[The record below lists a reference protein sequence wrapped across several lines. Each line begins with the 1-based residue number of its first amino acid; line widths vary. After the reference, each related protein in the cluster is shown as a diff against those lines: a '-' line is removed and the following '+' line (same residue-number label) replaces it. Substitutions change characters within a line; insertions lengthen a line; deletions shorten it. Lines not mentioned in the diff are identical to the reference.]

1 MKKELNNL
9 MITFYY
15 NSYLDS
21 SVFKTVSRLSDQL
34 KEVIYFKLEDLKED
48 QTIGDIVPITKSDD
62 HYLKELNYELSS
74 ESEVENVIRQINHD
88 VFGPSLVDVPNS
100 NTHFSIK
107 ITCHIGN
114 RIENDID
121 FS

>member
-1 MKKELNNL
+1 MK
-9 MITFYY
+9 IIFQY
-15 NSYLDS
+15 NSCLDS
-21 SVFKTVSRLSDQL
+21 SVFKTVSRLTDQIQ
-34 KEVIYFKLEDLKED
+34 EVIYFKLEDFQED
-48 QTIGDIVPITKSDD
+48 QTIGDIIPIMKSED
-62 HYLKELNYELSS
+62 HKLKELNYELWT

>member
-1 MKKELNNL
+1 MK
-9 MITFYY
+9 IIFQY

-34 KEVIYFKLEDLKED
+34 KEVIYFKLENFKED

-88 VFGPSLVDVPNS
+88 VFGPSLVEVPDS
-100 NTHFSIK
+100 NTYFSIR
-107 ITCHIGN
+107 ITCNI
-114 RIENDID
+114 
-121 FS
+121 